1 MKIRLGT
8 RGSSLALA
16 QSEWFAERLRAA
28 GHEVEVVRIVTEGDV
43 RPVDTEPGEGIFVVA
58 IARALM
64 RGEIDVAVHS
74 AKDVP
79 LEDDPQL
86 VIAAYPERADP
97 RDALVTGRGHQSI
110 ATLPAN
116 ATVGTDSPRR
126 AGFMRAARN
135 LPRVD
140 VLPQQGANVY
150 DILRRDTLVLTK
162 DAVKHL
168 EERLQ

>member
-8 RGSSLALA
+8 RGSALALA
-16 QSEWFAERLRAA
+16 QSEWFAERLSAA

-79 LEDDPQL
+79 LEDEPQL
-86 VIAAYPERADP
+86 AIAAYPERADP
-97 RDALVTGRGHQSI
+97 RDALDSCAPRAPICASCRCT
-110 ATLPAN
+110 ATSTLGCG
-116 ATVGTDSPRR
+116 VS
-126 AGFMRAARN
+126 MRVRSM
-135 LPRVD
+135 PS
-140 VLPQQGANVY
+140 
-150 DILRRDTLVLTK
+150 
-162 DAVKHL
+162 
-168 EERLQ
+168 